1 MKPLFADAPLISAK
15 PRNLLDG
22 GRVWTPDRDENAAAP
37 DSVSP
42 KAKTS
47 GDTVPNSEDP
57 DLPDE
62 TVDIHKLAAEIE
74 AEVRARRA
82 AGEYPPGF
90 ERELDQLFDRF
101 APPEVSNDFDAA
113 LERAEDLV
121 IVDPVIP
128 VASNSPVLGIVKR
141 VMSKLIGWYHVWVA
155 QQISGLATAI
165 NTALRLLGG
174 RVDELEHNLA
184 DVSRTRAIGARI
196 AALRDDTAWESHVT
210 DALRGCS
217 GRVALIECGD
227 GALLAALTSAGV
239 DAYGVEPRAAVAD
252 VALGRG
258 LEVRIDDGAAHLHAV
273 GAGALGG
280 LVLRGLVER
289 APLGDLL
296 LLIDAAA
303 AQARGG
309 RTARR
314 LQHAG
319 RGLGSRPD
327 RGRGRSRSRP
337 PAPPRHLEGR
347 APRTGLRRRT
357 DSRCGDRRL
366 RRHRDPRRRLNP
378 AQ

>member
-1 MKPLFADAPLISAK
+1 
-15 PRNLLDG
+15 
-22 GRVWTPDRDENAAAP
+22 
-37 DSVSP
+37 
-42 KAKTS
+42 
-47 GDTVPNSEDP
+47 
-57 DLPDE
+57 LPDDA
-62 TVDIHKLAAEIE
+62 VDIHKLAAEIE

-174 RVDELEHNLA
+174 RVDELEHTVA
-184 DVSRTRAIGARI
+184 DVARARSVGARI
-196 AALRDDTAWESHVT
+196 AAVRDDGAWEAAVT
-210 DALRGCS
+210 NALHGCP
-217 GRVALIECGD
+217 GRIAVVECGD
-227 GALLAALTSAGV
+227 GALLAALVRDGL
-239 DAYGVEPRAAVAD
+239 DAYGIEPRAAAAD
-252 VALGRG
+252 AALARG

-273 GAGALGG
+273 GAAALGG

-296 LLIDAAA
+296 LLVDAAA
-303 AQARGG
+303 GKLVSGG
-309 RTARR
+309 R
-314 LQHAG
+314 LVVC
-319 RGLGSRPD
+319 S
-327 RGRGRSRSRP
+327 
-337 PAPPRHLEGR
+337 
-347 APRTGLRRRT
+347 LRREAW
-357 DSRCGDRRL
+357 G
-366 RRHRDPRRRLNP
+366 RDTTAAEADLVAGHPLHPDTWNAVLPEQGFVDVQVHTAGADAYVVTATR
-378 AQ
+378 ADE